1 MKLASF
7 AARPTEILGFGGLVG
22 SGRTELMAA
31 VMGATRAMQGSMNL
45 EGRRY
50 RPRSPLDAL
59 EAGISLVPESR
70 KEQGLILDHSVL
82 ANFELTALDRFG
94 KGPFVA
100 GRAARKRAAGL
111 VERLGIKL
119 SNLNQPASSLSG
131 GNQQKV
137 VIAKALATD
146 PKVLLL
152 DEPTRGID
160 IGAKSEIHHFIRELV
175 DEGMAV
181 VMVTSVLPELLQAS
195 DRIMVMKAGRTV
207 AEIEAR
213 SATEEEVTRHAFQ
226 G

>member
-1 MKLASF
+1 
-7 AARPTEILGFGGLVG
+7 
-22 SGRTELMAA
+22 MAA
-31 VMGATRAMQGSMNL
+31 VMGATRAAQGSMDL
-45 EGRRY
+45 EGRPY

-100 GRAARKRAAGL
+100 DRAARKRAAGL
-111 VERLGIKL
+111 VERLDIKL
-119 SNLNQPASSLSG
+119 SNLNQPVSSLSG

-146 PKVLLL
+146 PRVLLL

-207 AEIEAR
+207 AELEAR

>member
-1 MKLASF
+1 
-7 AARPTEILGFGGLVG
+7 
-22 SGRTELMAA
+22 
-31 VMGATRAMQGSMNL
+31 
-45 EGRRY
+45 
-50 RPRSPLDAL
+50 
-59 EAGISLVPESR
+59 
-70 KEQGLILDHSVL
+70 
-82 ANFELTALDRFG
+82 
-94 KGPFVA
+94 
-100 GRAARKRAAGL
+100 
-111 VERLGIKL
+111 
-119 SNLNQPASSLSG
+119 

-181 VMVTSVLPELLQAS
+181 VMVSSVLPELLQAS

-207 AEIEAR
+207 AELEAR
-213 SATEEEVTRHAFQ
+213 AATEEEVTRHAFQ